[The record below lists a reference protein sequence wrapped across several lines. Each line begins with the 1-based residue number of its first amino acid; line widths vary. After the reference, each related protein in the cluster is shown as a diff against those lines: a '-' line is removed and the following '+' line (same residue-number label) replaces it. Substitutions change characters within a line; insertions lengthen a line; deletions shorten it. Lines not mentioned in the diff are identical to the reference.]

1 MTSTQPATRQQA
13 DGKPCKFTSE
23 QYHWLIESGI
33 LTTDHNVE
41 LIAGEII
48 GMAPMG
54 DEHGNSIEQLN
65 TWLVIRAGER
75 YNVRCQITLRV
86 AEGFSPD
93 PDFTLL
99 KYRQG
104 GYGRGPRPTAEDV
117 LLVIEVADSSLE
129 YDLGDKALAY
139 ARAGMP
145 ELWVVDIPHQQI
157 HVFSH
162 PSPDGYQIY
171 STASEDQSVKALL
184 IPGLELPV
192 AESL

>member
-1 MTSTQPATRQQA
+1 MTSTQPATKQQA
-13 DGKPCKFTSE
+13 GRKPCKFTSE

-33 LTTDHNVE
+33 LTTEHNIE

-65 TWLVIRAGER
+65 TWLVIRADDK

-129 YDLGDKALAY
+129 YDLGEKALAY
-139 ARAGMP
+139 ARAGVP
-145 ELWVVDIPHQQI
+145 EMWVVDIPNRQMHVYI
-157 HVFSH
+157 H
-162 PSPDGYQIY
+162 PTPDGYQTY
-171 STASEDQSVKALL
+171 STASEDESVTALL
-184 IPGLELPV
+184 IPGLDLPV
-192 AESL
+192 AEAL